1 MEPTMRQSLASLLLG
16 MLAAL
21 CLGVTTATA
30 ASGDKPQPGDVVLS
44 PPAGGAVSQKSSPP
58 PLQLTDAQ
66 RARIKQVLSG
76 KNSEVSFLLKT
87 TKAAK
92 SFDAKL
98 GEKLPSGLKEHALP
112 QPLISEMPE
121 LKRYAYLK
129 FKEQVLIIN
138 PMTHKIVDMF
148 PES

>member
-1 MEPTMRQSLASLLLG
+1 MPTMRHSLRSLLPG
-16 MLAAL
+16 MFGAA
-21 CLGVTTATA
+21 CLVMTA
-30 ASGDKPQPGDVVLS
+30 AAAAPGDKSHPGDVVLS
-44 PPAGGAVSQKSSPP
+44 TPGGAVSQTSSPP

-66 RARIKQVLSG
+66 RAKIKQVLSG
-76 KNSEVSFLLKT
+76 KDSEVSFLLKT
-87 TKAAK
+87 TKTAK
-92 SFDAKL
+92 SFDAKV

-112 QPLISEMPE
+112 QPLISEMPD

-129 FKEQVLIIN
+129 FKQQVLIVN